1 MYHLNLTSNCTNA
14 LQQETAVFLDLNR
27 FKVINDA
34 LGHHIGDHGKAPF
47 FCHPRQWIYRRLRR
61 R

>member
-1 MYHLNLTSNCTNA
+1 MHQCSTTRNSR
-14 LQQETAVFLDLNR
+14 VFLDLNR

-34 LGHHIGDHGKAPF
+34 LGHNIGDHGKAPF
-47 FCHPRQWIYRRLRR
+47 FCHPRQWIYRPLRR